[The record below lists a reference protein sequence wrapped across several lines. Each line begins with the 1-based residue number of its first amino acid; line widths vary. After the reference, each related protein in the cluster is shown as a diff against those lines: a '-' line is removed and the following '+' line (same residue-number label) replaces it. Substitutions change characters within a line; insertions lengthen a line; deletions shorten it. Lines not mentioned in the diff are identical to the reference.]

1 MSLFG
6 TKFWVGMMVGSA
18 VGVLVYRC
26 AQTEKA
32 KQWKADM
39 CKKMKEMRG
48 KAADA
53 GEKVADA
60 MADKAQEAKEKVHS
74 FARDMKS

>member
-39 CKKMKEMRG
+39 CKKMKEIN
-48 KAADA
+48 A
-53 GEKVADA
+53 
-60 MADKAQEAKEKVHS
+60 
-74 FARDMKS
+74 